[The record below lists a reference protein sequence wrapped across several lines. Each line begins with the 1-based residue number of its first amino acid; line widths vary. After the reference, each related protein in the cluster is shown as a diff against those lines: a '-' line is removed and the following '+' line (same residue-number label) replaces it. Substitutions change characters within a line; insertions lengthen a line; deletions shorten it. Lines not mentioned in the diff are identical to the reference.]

1 MITLYLIPD
10 KDGKAFIA
18 PTNVDVSLMD
28 VAIVDTTGL
37 VCYAEEMLGLHC
49 KDEAFNV
56 RLCRYYKIVRRWLN
70 EHRDN
75 VLHNSFELAH
85 LSTARQMLLWRDE
98 LKMAQWDFRYEDETT
113 RLGALSAI

>member
-75 VLHNSFELAH
+75 VLHNSFELAIC
-85 LSTARQMLLWRDE
+85 LQPVRCCYGGMN
-98 LKMAQWDFRYEDETT
+98 
-113 RLGALSAI
+113 